1 MSFQQNVQGD
11 NLEANHLLSAIDTQ
25 VQVIDQINLNL
36 MNLMNEHRS

>member
-1 MSFQQNVQGD
+1 MSFQQNVQVD
-11 NLEANHLLSAIDTQ
+11 NSAANHLLAAIDTQ